1 MKIKKL
7 DAKINDGLVLFPR
20 SFIIPA
26 ESMSKES
33 NPISI
38 SRYISL
44 CRIDHKGWI
53 IFSPD
58 GSLNITGIRVR
69 YRDSYYPTTKDVNF
83 GFRIAK
89 TAGK

>member
-58 GSLNITGIRVR
+58 GSLNITGISVR
-69 YRDSYYPTTKDVNF
+69 YRDILRMYFIMLMPFLSYLESK
-83 GFRIAK
+83 IA
-89 TAGK
+89 